1 MRFITLTA
9 ILVFTASCSSDEAN
23 KEPQVLNAKSV
34 IQDLEKRDATVSEQS
49 LSRLKLSTNGSTSY
63 ELNGEK
69 FIVQEKTLS
78 RGLRVFNHSMSE
90 FGVLKG
96 TFVVQTLESIES
108 LTNQFNVEE
117 IASQTYRLTPLYNK
131 ADLLPLYRSLQGE
144 KQFSTV
150 EIEIDYSPLDNS
162 EKY

>member
-9 ILVFTASCSSDEAN
+9 ILVFTASCSSDEVN

-34 IQDLEKRDATVSEQS
+34 IQDLDKRDPTVSKES
-49 LSRLKLSTNGSTSY
+49 LPRIKLSTNGSTSY

-69 FIVQEKTLS
+69 FIVQDKILS
-78 RGLRVFNHSMSE
+78 RGLRVFNPNMSE
-90 FGVLKG
+90 FGALKG
-96 TFVVQTLESIES
+96 TFVVQTVESIEPF
-108 LTNQFNVEE
+108 TNQFNVEE
-117 IASQTYRLTPLYNK
+117 IASQTYRLTPLSNK
-131 ADLLPLYRSLQGE
+131 ADLLPLYRALQGE

-150 EIEIDYSPLDNS
+150 EIEIDYSPLDNN